1 MPPKAAPGKKTT
13 DKVKAKVIED
23 KTFGLKNKKGSK
35 QQKFIQQVA
44 KQVTNKPV
52 LSRAAA
58 ELDPNLAREK
68 KKEEEKKKKEEL
80 SQLFKPVAQTIPK
93 GVDPKSVVCIY
104 YKQGLCQ
111 KGDRCKFSHDLAVE
125 RKAEKRN
132 IYEDTREADGME
144 NWDDAKLED
153 VVNQKHGEDNNKKI
167 STTQIVCKFF
177 IEAVENKTYGWFW
190 SCPNGDKCMYKHA
203 LPPGFTLKSEAK
215 KTDKDDEISLEMLVE
230 KERASLGTKVT
241 KVTLESFLAWK
252 KRKLTEKKEEISRKE
267 DKKRTDF
274 KLGFHNGL
282 TGRDLFT
289 FNPDMIAN
297 DDEDAENDID
307 YRHRADDDDELAQP
321 VRRLD
326 ADTFAREAKEVDDTG
341 TIATDDRFAY
351 LDSMLKQHDADLL
364 QRKKDKEALK
374 EAEAACAGAQVGDVE
389 EEGEEDDEENDQED
403 GEENAEEQDE
413 DLTEEEHK
421 NSLRKILNDKT
432 NSNPKDKKLQTN
444 NNSNKIEI
452 DESLFNLED
461 LEDIEDELEQLDI

>member
-1 MPPKAAPGKKTT
+1 M
-13 DKVKAKVIED
+13 
-23 KTFGLKNKKGSK
+23 
-35 QQKFIQQVA
+35 
-44 KQVTNKPV
+44 
-52 LSRAAA
+52 
-58 ELDPNLAREK
+58 
-68 KKEEEKKKKEEL
+68 
-80 SQLFKPVAQTIPK
+80 
-93 GVDPKSVVCIY
+93 CIY

-364 QRKKDKEALK
+364 QRSMLK
-374 EAEAACAGAQVGDVE
+374 
-389 EEGEEDDEENDQED
+389 
-403 GEENAEEQDE
+403 
-413 DLTEEEHK
+413 L
-421 NSLRKILNDKT
+421 S
-432 NSNPKDKKLQTN
+432 
-444 NNSNKIEI
+444 
-452 DESLFNLED
+452 
-461 LEDIEDELEQLDI
+461 